1 MRGNGKIEMKSL
13 TSGKGS
19 MKRRGKVEA
28 VERERFGRNLAT
40 LMGKQDVLAKPAE
53 GESGAA
59 RFKALRDWIG
69 QTMEKEEAFEGKK

>member
-28 VERERFGRNLAT
+28 AERERFGRNLAH
-40 LMGKQDVLAKPAE
+40 LMGKQDVLPKAE
-53 GESGAA
+53 GGSGAS
-59 RFKALRDWIG
+59 RMRALRNWIG
-69 QTMEKEEAFEGKK
+69 ETMEKEEAFEGKE